1 METRRLTSEL
11 GLPGG
16 VVRIEMD
23 VPMGD
28 VPMER
33 LLPALHATAD
43 ALVSH
48 AAAQSVAE
56 GKPVSCAAACGACC
70 RQLVPIAP
78 AEARQLAVL
87 VDGLSEPRRTV
98 VKERFAE
105 ALRRAEE
112 AGLLPGLEARGASG
126 AGTARETALA
136 YFRLQIACPFLES
149 ESCSIYEDRP
159 IACRE
164 YLVTSPPANCAA
176 PTPESIDAVH
186 LPTRVWAAVAWEE
199 EGSEDFAK
207 AVWVPLVLS
216 LVWAAKNPRGQDP
229 KPGPELL
236 RSVYAR
242 FSRDR
247 TREGKRG

>member
-16 VVRIEMD
+16 IVRIEMD
-23 VPMGD
+23 VPMGK

-33 LLPALHATAD
+33 LLPALQATAD

-56 GKPVSCAAACGACC
+56 GKPISCAAGCGACC

-78 AEARQLAVL
+78 AEARRLAVL
-87 VDGLSEPRRTV
+87 VEGLPEPRRTV

-105 ALRRAEE
+105 ALRKAEE

-126 AGTARETALA
+126 AETAQATALA
-136 YFRLQIACPFLES
+136 YFRLGIACPFLES
-149 ESCSIYEDRP
+149 ERCSIYEERP

-164 YLVTSPPANCAA
+164 YLVTTPPANCDA
-176 PTPESIDAVH
+176 PTRESIEMVP
-186 LPTRVWAAVAWEE
+186 LQTRIWAAIAWEE
-199 EGSEDFAK
+199 AEGRDLAESE
-207 AVWVPLVLS
+207 WVPHLMALR
-216 LVWAAKNPRGQDP
+216 WAARSPHGQAPR
-229 KPGPELL
+229 PGPELL